1 MKLFPTEVGIT
12 ELRGII
18 SIIMDNGGKIS
29 LPQLSDEAEEDIDK
43 LLPLLEAGSLLGLM
57 KIKGASVALTEKG
70 KGLNLENLA
79 KILSNALAKIEPFK
93 TAMKILKE
101 KGPLTTRDLVRS
113 LRKMHV
119 KIYTDEALDIE
130 AVRKLMLRW
139 GVRSK
144 MFSYD
149 YNTDTWSLPS

>member
-18 SIIMDNGGKIS
+18 SIIRDNGGKIS
-29 LPQLSDEAEEDIDK
+29 LPQLSNEAEEDIDR

-57 KIKGASVALTEKG
+57 KIEGANVALTEQG
-70 KGLNLENLA
+70 KGLNPENMA

-101 KGPLTTRDLVRS
+101 KGSLTTRDLVRS
-113 LRKMHV
+113 LRKMRV

-130 AVRKLMLRW
+130 AMRKLLLRW